1 MEQWNNGEMIMGKG
15 MVFEE
20 LQVWQLPREMVKKV
34 YCLTAG
40 VKDDGFNDQ
49 LQRVAVAV
57 MNNIAEC
64 YFKL

>member
-1 MEQWNNGEMIMGKG
+1 MGQWNNGEMIMGKG
-15 MVFEE
+15 IVFEE
-20 LQVWQLPREMVKKV
+20 LQVWQLAREMVKKV
-34 YCLTAG
+34 YCLTSG